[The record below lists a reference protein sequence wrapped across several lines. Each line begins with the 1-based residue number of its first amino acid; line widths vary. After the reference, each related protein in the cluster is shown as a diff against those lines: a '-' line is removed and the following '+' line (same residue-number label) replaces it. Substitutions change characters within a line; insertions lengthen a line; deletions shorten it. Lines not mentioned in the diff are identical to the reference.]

1 MPQVINTNIASLNAQ
16 RNLNASQ
23 SQANVALERLS
34 SGLRIN
40 SAKDDAAGLA
50 ISERFQSQIAGLNQ
64 AQRNANDGISLA
76 QTAEGAM
83 DEITNNLQRIR
94 ELAVQ
99 SANATNSISDRQAL
113 NQEVQ
118 QRIEEINRIAAQ
130 TSFNGLKVLD
140 GTFETQTFQVGANTG
155 ETIAISGLDSRGSQ
169 IGSVLKETV
178 GFSEFEVAQGD
189 PGETLVNVSDID
201 LNAGLTVNITLGGQS
216 VTVDTSS
223 VSDPGSLATAI
234 NSGIANT
241 TTLTGVTAEL
251 STDGNSI
258 VFANTGD
265 TPVTADIS
273 ISDDTGTQ
281 VSVTGLDV
289 DPLNAAAFAPQ
300 DTELY
305 AGANTLDLDTDV
317 SGSFGYDDGN
327 GGTGTVN
334 FSLTGNVANDLSTL
348 AGEINSSLQGEGLDG
363 DLEAVVNGTAIDIRN
378 KTDDTA
384 YTLTSVSVSD
394 NVTPTANTINTGTVN
409 ATAGTTTSTTQA
421 ITTDIS
427 SLNFDSGVTGSLS
440 IDGTPVNFE
449 LSAGTSLGIGN
460 LASSISNALT
470 NEGFTNLSVT
480 ANGNV
485 LEINNSDTGNSY
497 SVTGFNA
504 ADGGEPN
511 NSVSSTSPIPAVESI
526 TLVDRFNEGEAYNF
540 NVDINGEIYSFE
552 NVTSINDIVSQV
564 NAKSNDTGIQANLN
578 ADNDEIFFSSQFGE
592 PFNIN
597 IQADLD
603 RDGAFDPATETI
615 QSVVSTVENDTVSMI
630 DIDISTREGADL
642 AMIAVDY
649 AIDSI
654 NGFRAELGAVQ
665 NRFESTI
672 ANLAT
677 TSENLSASLSRI
689 RDADFAAE
697 SAELARTQVLQQA
710 GLSVLAQANARP
722 QQVLQLLQG

>member
-289 DPLNAAAFAPQ
+289 DPLNAATFAPQ

-449 LSAGTSLGIGN
+449 LSAGTSLGIGD

-540 NVDINGEIYSFE
+540 TVDINGAIYSFE

-615 QSVVSTVENDTVSMI
+615 QSVVSTVQNDTISMI
-630 DIDISTREGADL
+630 DIDISTRDGADL

-649 AIDSI
+649 AIDTI
-654 NGFRAELGAVQ
+654 NGYRAELGAVQ

-677 TSENLSASLSRI
+677 TSENLSASNSRI

>member
-697 SAELARTQVLQQA
+697 SAELARTQVFGFRL
-710 GLSVLAQANARP
+710 LFFSRWLAQKLDVR
-722 QQVLQLLQG
+722 LSLIS